1 MGLVSLD
8 GSGYIWYDWFNEE
21 RGRTP
26 MKVERHGASIT
37 ISDETRIRIKRNVP
51 YKFAVL
57 FDILFFTGCRISE
70 GIQIRWIDIVD
81 HTIVLRKSNTKGK
94 KSTREIPV
102 PAELINNIQILPNEG
117 AYLFSGRDGQ
127 GHIHRTTAT
136 YHLSKALEELGL
148 KHQFSSHGYRRTA
161 LTQLHKN
168 NVPLKVIMKISGHS
182 SLGALQRYIDVA
194 DEEIVAG
201 VKTLW

>member
-1 MGLVSLD
+1 
-8 GSGYIWYDWFNEE
+8 
-21 RGRTP
+21 

-37 ISDETRIRIKRNVP
+37 IDEAVRLSIKKEVP
-51 YKFAVL
+51 YKFGVL
-57 FDILFFTGCRISE
+57 FDILYFTGCRISE
-70 GIQIRWIDIVD
+70 GIQIRWVEIVGN
-81 HTIVLRKSNTKGK
+81 TIVLRKSNTKGK
-94 KSTREIPV
+94 KNTREIAV
-102 PAELINNIQILPNEG
+102 PASLIEDISRLPNEG
-117 AYLFSGRDGQ
+117 GYLFAGRNGQ

-136 YHLSKALEELGL
+136 YHLSKSLEKIGL

-201 VKTLW
+201 VRTLW